1 MSWIKYQSG
10 KISEEDLRES
20 RRQKLE
26 ADRLAR
32 AKQREASKR
41 QIQEA
46 ALSKE
51 AAEEAC
57 KDILSLDPDILVGED
72 VSVDD
77 SEIEQLL
84 DQSRQS
90 EASEIMTDFDAEN
103 GVDGC

>member
-1 MSWIKYQSG
+1 MSWIKYQAS
-10 KISEEDLRES
+10 KVSEEDLRES

-51 AAEEAC
+51 ATEEAC
-57 KDILSLDPDILVGED
+57 KEILNLDPYILAGED
-72 VSVDD
+72 VSVVD

-84 DQSRQS
+84 
-90 EASEIMTDFDAEN
+90 N
-103 GVDGC
+103 